1 MLKKYTSQNI
11 TWADLK
17 KPTQEE
23 IQNLMIE
30 YKLHPLV
37 AEELLSPTFKPKV
50 DLHSNYIYLILHFPF
65 FKKGPNGDSKFIS
78 KEINFIIA
86 KDFILTVHYDDEI
99 MALEEFTKIFE
110 VDSILNTGKEKILH
124 AGYLFF
130 YITQKLYESLSDEL
144 DYIENRQKQIKQLIF
159 NGEEKKMVKEISYMG
174 HNLLD
179 FKQAITHHREVLDSL
194 EIAGEQ
200 LFGKDFLHYL
210 RSINNKYRN
219 IYHVIKTTQE
229 NLKELRET
237 NDSLLTTKQNESM
250 KIFTILA
257 FVTFPLSLIASI
269 FGMNTVGTP
278 VIGINNDF
286 WWVISGMVFITLLM
300 FGFFKYKKWF

>member
-11 TWADLK
+11 TWIDLE

-23 IQNLMIE
+23 VRHLMGQ

-37 AEELLSPTFKPKV
+37 AEELLLPTFKPKV
-50 DLHSNYIYLILHFPF
+50 DLHRDYIYLILHFPF
-65 FKKGPNGDSKFIS
+65 FKRTNKKSECINREVDFIVG
-78 KEINFIIA
+78 
-86 KDFILTVHYDDEI
+86 KDFIITTRYESVRP
-99 MALEEFTKIFE
+99 LEQFSKIFE
-110 VDSILNTGKEKILH
+110 VDSILNSEDENTNH

-130 YITQKLYESLSDEL
+130 YLALKLYEALLNEL
-144 DYIENRQKQIKQLIF
+144 DHVEDRQKEMEKFIF
-159 NGEEKKMVKEISYMG
+159 SGEEKKMVKEISKVS

-179 FKQAITHHREVLDSL
+179 FKQATVHHREVLESL
-194 EIAGEQ
+194 ELAGEKF
-200 LFGKDFLHYL
+200 FGSDFSYHL
-210 RSINNKYRN
+210 RSISDKYRKVSH
-219 IYHVIKTTQE
+219 IVKTNQE

-269 FGMNTVGTP
+269 FGMNTIETPIVGS
-278 VIGINNDF
+278 NNDF
-286 WWVISGMVFITLLM
+286 WWIVTGMLTATILM
-300 FGFFKYKKWF
+300 FSFFKYKKWF